1 MLIKDLEPNTPQEY
15 ILKGVV
21 NATIGQMMGSR
32 EHLTMAQKYFQLVR
46 TRAHT
51 HTRMRACAHA
61 YCARCRY
68 TVAVVAVVVLVVA
81 PTRESAPPCVRALQ
95 NPTRLCVL
103 FVWVCCVFS
112 VLRGEAG
119 PAPRPNSIF
128 QEFEFGLEFKFEL
141 ESLSLTPAAVAAG
154 GRVGE

>member
-51 HTRMRACAHA
+51 HTRIHTRT
-61 YCARCRY
+61 Y
-68 TVAVVAVVVLVVA
+68 TY
-81 PTRESAPPCVRALQ
+81 THTVRAVDILWQ
-95 NPTRLCVL
+95 
-103 FVWVCCVFS
+103 
-112 VLRGEAG
+112 
-119 PAPRPNSIF
+119 
-128 QEFEFGLEFKFEL
+128 
-141 ESLSLTPAAVAAG
+141 
-154 GRVGE
+154 